1 MNPFSTE
8 RGLVFNIQKFSVHD
22 GPGIRTAV
30 FIKGCPLRCK
40 WCANPESQSRRIQI
54 MWDGRKCIRC
64 GRCVMS
70 CPEEAVIPVGNTFHT
85 ADDWSGPASPGVTFP
100 KEAMSMRQSD
110 ATSPGHIHI
119 RHSGCSGCGICVR
132 NCPAHALT
140 AEGEWKTAQEVL
152 DVCLQDVDFY
162 EESGGGVTLS
172 GGEVLSSPDFAI
184 ALASLLHENGIH
196 VAFET
201 TGFAAPEIFDRVTP
215 HADLLLFDMKHWNE
229 AKHIEGTGVSNLPI
243 LANMKRAVAAGR
255 EVLPRIPVI
264 PGFNDALEDAKGM
277 SSRLHEVGIGRAQLL
292 PFHQF
297 GENKYAS
304 LDTPY
309 AYAGVASLHPEDL
322 EDYRNVFVENGIEA
336 FF

>member
-1 MNPFSTE
+1 MNVYAKE
-8 RGLVFNIQKFSVHD
+8 RGLIFNIQKFSVND

-54 MWDGRKCIRC
+54 TWDEKKCIHC
-64 GRCVMS
+64 GKCVMS
-70 CPEEAVIPVGNTFHT
+70 CPEAVMSVQQN
-85 ADDWSGPASPGVTFP
+85 PGL
-100 KEAMSMRQSD
+100 SQGS
-110 ATSPGHIHI
+110 IHI

-132 NCPAHALT
+132 NCPAHALS
-140 AEGEWKTAQEVL
+140 AEGEWKTAGEVL
-152 DVCLQDVDFY
+152 DVCLQDQDFY

-184 ALASLLHENGIH
+184 ALSSLLHENEIH
-196 VAFET
+196 VAYET
-201 TGFAAPEIFDRVTP
+201 TGFASPEVFDRVTA

-243 LANMKRAVAAGR
+243 LANMKRAAAKGMNI
-255 EVLPRIPVI
+255 LPRIPVI
-264 PGFNDALEDAKGM
+264 PGFNNALEDAKGL
-277 SSRLHEVGIGRAQLL
+277 SVRLHEVGISRAQLL

-297 GENKYAS
+297 GENKYHS
-304 LDTPY
+304 LDVPY
-309 AYAGVASLHPEDL
+309 AYADVPSLHREDL
-322 EDYRNVFVENGIEA
+322 EDYRNVFIENGIEA